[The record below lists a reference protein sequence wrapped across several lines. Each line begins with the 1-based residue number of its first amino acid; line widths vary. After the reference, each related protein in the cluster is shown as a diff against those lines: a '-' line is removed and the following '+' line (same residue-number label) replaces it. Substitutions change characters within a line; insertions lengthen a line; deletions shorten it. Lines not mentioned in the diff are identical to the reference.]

1 MEHHMMT
8 KFHLNDFV
16 HGMAVN
22 ARRTGLS
29 ILETTDPLGFSC
41 TNIARQFLRQKES
54 NVVLARCVSVSMNTQ
69 NLFTETQVKVLPLW
83 KSNQLH
89 FLNCHGDATTA
100 ELE

>member
-16 HGMAVN
+16 RGMAVN

-29 ILETTDPLGFSC
+29 ISRNYRSTK
-41 TNIARQFLRQKES
+41 IFLHKH
-54 NVVLARCVSVSMNTQ
+54 VVLARCVSVSMNTQ
-69 NLFTETQVKVLPLW
+69 KLFTETQVKVLPLW